1 MLKILQ
7 NAQRKL
13 LQQNEQPWHVIAT
26 KGARYVMEVASAP
39 LHLRAIDEVGAGAR
53 TRDTP
58 VIDNQGFIRLGHH
71 VIIHSFNTPVQLRTA
86 PKARLTIGDKVFLN
100 YGVNIDAH
108 THIELGSRV
117 LVGPYVSICDGA
129 DPEAAHQQGLTQ
141 HAPIIIEDDV
151 WLGAKCTI
159 MPGVRIGRGAI
170 VGVSAIVRADVPP
183 FAVVGGQ
190 PAKIIKML
198 DPSKFVPSA

>member
-1 MLKILQ
+1 MLKLLHA
-7 NAQRKL
+7 AQRKL
-13 LQQNEQPWHVIAT
+13 QQDPMPWHLLAT

-39 LHLRAIDEVGAGAR
+39 VNLRGVNAVGSGAR
-53 TRDTP
+53 TRATP
-58 VIDNQGFIRLGHH
+58 VIDNQGFMRLGSR
-71 VIIHSFNTPVQLRTA
+71 VIIHSFITPVQLSTTPRAT
-86 PKARLTIGDKVFLN
+86 LTVGDRVFLN
-100 YGVNIDAH
+100 YGVNISAH
-108 THIELGSRV
+108 NRIELGSRI
-117 LVGPYVSICDGA
+117 LVGPYVSICDA
-129 DPEAAHQQGLTQ
+129 SDPETA

-170 VGVSAIVRADVPP
+170 VGVSAIVREDVPP

-198 DPSKFVPSA
+198 DPSKFVQSP